1 MRRRTF
7 DLITSSVGVLLAVLL
22 LVAGGLL
29 IWAYTFVN
37 NQVTQ
42 QLTEQQITF
51 PAANDPSIKALP
63 PDDAAAMKQ
72 YAGQL
77 MTTGAQA
84 ETYANHFIAVHL
96 KEIGGGKTYSQLSVD
111 RLVALMSSDHR
122 LQVLDEPALAGR
134 EANRAAWHG
143 YVTAF
148 PDYVIYPDR
157 FVHRGDEVLVL
168 GSTAGSHPGLP
179 DQDERKL
186 TVIWRARVRDGLLVL
201 WQVMEDSPGTASVPW
216 AG

>member
-1 MRRRTF
+1 M
-7 DLITSSVGVLLAVLL
+7 GVLLAVFL

-29 IWAYTFVN
+29 TWAYTFVN
-37 NQVTQ
+37 NQVTT
-42 QLTEQQITF
+42 QLTEQQIVF
-51 PAANDPSIKALP
+51 SAANDPSIKALP

-179 DQDERKL
+179 DQDEREL

-201 WQVMEDSPGTASVPW
+201 WQVMEDSPGERAFLGL
-216 AG
+216 AED